1 MDMWNRQKDSGK
13 SMAELF
19 MLNQISIVKSNNNR
33 VQGHLQMKQMLA
45 PLSDGKPGLIFFDT
59 CKEVINSLQCIQAD
73 ETNPSDCAKNPHNIT
88 HAIDGVRY
96 FCVSRVLSTDTSETG
111 NSRYDD
117 EEEEASEDYNSHMC
131 GGTVSAS
138 YISY

>member
-96 FCVSRVLSTDTSETG
+96 FCVSRVLAKDDGATTSSVFEEE
-111 NSRYDD
+111 D
-117 EEEEASEDYNSHMC
+117 EENFTDYNSYMC
-131 GGTVSAS
+131 GGYVSTG